1 MAYQQSPVKVIK
13 GQMTNKAA
21 GLAHGDSMA
30 LQNDNKKKNPKSG
43 NNVNEILKSYP
54 LNTQERYEKYREL
67 GLKQDETTKPP
78 QDKIE
83 LYDYIEDLRPYE
95 GPKGGEHGHRMKPFK
110 FTPSPIGP
118 KRS

>member
-1 MAYQQSPVKVIK
+1 MAYKQSPANVIK

-30 LQNDNKKKNPKSG
+30 LQNDDKMKNVKSG
-43 NNVNEILKSYP
+43 QNINEILKNYP
-54 LNTQERYEKYREL
+54 LNTQARYEKYREL
-67 GLKQDETTKPP
+67 NLTQDETTKPP

-83 LYDYIEDLRPYE
+83 LYDYIEDLRPHDK
-95 GPKGGEHGHRMKPFK
+95 PGEHGHRMKPFK

>member
-1 MAYQQSPVKVIK
+1 MAYKQSPVNVIK

-30 LQNDNKKKNPKSG
+30 LQNDDKKKNVKSG
-43 NNVNEILKSYP
+43 QNINEILKNYP

-67 GLKQDETTKPP
+67 GLTQDETTKPP

-83 LYDYIEDLRPYE
+83 LHDYIEDLRPME
-95 GPKGGEHGHRMKPFK
+95 GPGEHGHRMKPFK
-110 FTPSPIGP
+110 FTPSKIGTV
-118 KRS
+118 KS